1 MALLREG
8 NKRRLQRIVLAEL
21 LSEEIDDMDEEEENQ
36 ATGDDHPK
44 RKIWMKP
51 WLKARDALDGPTLL
65 YKEVQDSDLDK
76 FSNTFRM
83 TPEMLQDL
91 LHTLGPRITK
101 QDTMFRKSIGPEK
114 RLMVTLRYLTS
125 GANFH
130 VLEDIFRI
138 HHSTISK
145 IVPEV
150 CNAIWD
156 CLSAE
161 YVKCPTTAQE
171 WRQKVKRFEELWNY
185 PRGLG
190 AIDGKHVVVQAFGN
204 TGSTFRNY
212 KNSFSIVLL
221 AVADADYEII
231 FADIGTQGASN
242 DAGIFN
248 RSDFKTAM
256 QGGQLQLPTL
266 SEGEAAEL
274 DVPHHFV
281 VDDAFGLCETMLKPY
296 PLRNMTPK
304 QQVFNYRLSR
314 ARRCVENAFGIMTSR
329 FRVLRTPIMQNYSNA
344 VSTAKAIVVLHNY
357 LLCNVPTMP
366 SREVDV
372 AREEEA
378 AVRRPQSAAVRG
390 AGTGVGNLYR
400 ERLAEYFFTRGQ
412 VDFQWEQT
420 FRTQ

>member
-1 MALLREG
+1 MALLHKE
-8 NKRRLQRIVLAEL
+8 NKRRLQKIVLAEL
-21 LSEEIDDMDEEEENQ
+21 LSDEIDEMEEEEENQ
-36 ATGDDHPK
+36 EAGEAQPK
-44 RKIWMKP
+44 RKMWMKP
-51 WLKARDALDGPTLL
+51 WLKARDALDGPMLL
-65 YKEVQDSDLDK
+65 YKEIQDSDLEK

-91 LHTLGPRITK
+91 LHVLGPRIAK

-114 RLMVTLRYLTS
+114 RLMVTIRYLTS

-156 CLSAE
+156 CLAAK
-161 YVKCPTTAQE
+161 YVKCPTTAEE
-171 WRQKVKRFEELWNY
+171 WRKKAKRFDELWNY

-190 AIDGKHVVVQAFGN
+190 AIDGKHVVVQAFSN

-231 FADIGTQGASN
+231 YADIGTQGASN

-248 RSDFKTAM
+248 RCEFNAAM
-256 QGGQLQLPTL
+256 QGGQLQLPVL
-266 SEGEAAEL
+266 GEGEVEEL

-304 QQVFNYRLSR
+304 QKVFNYRLSR

-344 VSTAKAIVVLHNY
+344 VSTTKAIVVLHNY
-357 LLCNVPTMP
+357 LLRHVPAMST
-366 SREVDV
+366 REVEV
-372 AREEEA
+372 AREEELTIP
-378 AVRRPQSAAVRG
+378 RQQSAAVRG

-412 VDFQWEQT
+412 VEFQWEQA